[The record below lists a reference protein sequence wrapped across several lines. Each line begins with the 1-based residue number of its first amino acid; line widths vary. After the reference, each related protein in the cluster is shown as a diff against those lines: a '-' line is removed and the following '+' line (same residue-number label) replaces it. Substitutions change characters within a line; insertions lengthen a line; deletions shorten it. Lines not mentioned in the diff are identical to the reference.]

1 MIKFFCVIL
10 KGHTPEAQ
18 RIAALLR
25 DELEKLKGILQRG
38 AVRGVVDN
46 FKDILSPI
54 KQLAKAAKAAPGWFY
69 FNIIISMK
77 YNCFLLIMDNIKV
90 VFKHNYFDNF
100 MILLIFTL
108 QMHQIVSKS
117 LRKKL
122 ELLSITQVKWWT
134 VLSKQPSMGNTL
146 QNNLLI
152 TSTLQPKR
160 LELYNYSIMLS
171 SG

>member
-18 RIAALLR
+18 RIAAQLR
-25 DELEKLKGILQRG
+25 DELENLKGILQRG

-69 FNIIISMK
+69 FNFIIISMK
-77 YNCFLLIMDNIKV
+77 YNCFLLIVDNIKV
-90 VFKHNYFDNF
+90 VFKHNYFDYF
-100 MILLIFTL
+100 MLIFTL

-122 ELLSITQVKWWT
+122 ELLSITQVKW
-134 VLSKQPSMGNTL
+134 
-146 QNNLLI
+146 
-152 TSTLQPKR
+152 
-160 LELYNYSIMLS
+160 
-171 SG
+171 